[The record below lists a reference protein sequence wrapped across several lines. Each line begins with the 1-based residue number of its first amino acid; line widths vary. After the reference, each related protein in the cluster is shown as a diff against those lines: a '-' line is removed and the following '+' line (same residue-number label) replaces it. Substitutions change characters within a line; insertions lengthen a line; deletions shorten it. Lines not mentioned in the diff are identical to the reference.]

1 MEKLTQQQINDLK
14 NFWEY
19 NGDLERYCDFE
30 KLKPQIQEQLPELL
44 KAWNDYKLSK
54 KIMSIIVESI

>member
-1 MEKLTQQQINDLK
+1 MESLTQEQINDLK
-14 NFWEY
+14 YFWEEY
-19 NGDLERYCDFE
+19 RNLERYCDFE